1 MRSNTSMAIW
11 PAMSLACAA
20 AILSAFFI
28 GKYPMSWQDFALSFR
43 HYWLDGG
50 DASPNAV
57 DRVLW
62 QVRLP
67 RIVAGIV
74 VGACLSAA
82 GAAYQNMFR
91 NPLVSA
97 DILGISAG
105 AGLGA
110 MLAIFFGLPLL
121 LIQLWAFAGGLLVVI
136 LVITAARMAQHHS
149 PILSL
154 VLTGIAVSS
163 LFGGGIAL
171 VRILADPYRDLPSMT
186 FWLMGS
192 LNGVAME
199 DVRGVLPVM
208 LAGMLPM
215 VLLRWR
221 MNVLSLD
228 DEEAQA
234 LGVDVRNTRLL
245 FIIGA
250 TLMTASAVA
259 ITGIISWIGL
269 VIPHVARLLVGP
281 DFRALLP
288 ASLMIGAAFLVL
300 ADTVARSAFAI
311 EIPLGII
318 TVGIGAPFFL
328 SLLIR
333 KGAQR

>member
-1 MRSNTSMAIW
+1 MPSNARMAIW

-28 GKYPMSWQDFALSFR
+28 GKYSMSWQEFALSLR

-50 DASPNAV
+50 DAAPSAV

-74 VGACLSAA
+74 VGACLSVA

-121 LIQLWAFAGGLLVVI
+121 LIQLGAFIGGLLVVV
-136 LVITAARMAQHHS
+136 LVLTIARMARHHS

-171 VRILADPYRDLPSMT
+171 VRILADPYRDLPTMT

-192 LNGVAME
+192 LNGVALE
-199 DVRGVLPVM
+199 DLRAVLPVM
-208 LAGMLPM
+208 LAGMLPL

-234 LGVDVRNTRLL
+234 LGVNVRNTRLL
-245 FIIGA
+245 FIMGA

-281 DFRALLP
+281 DFHVLLP
-288 ASLMIGAAFLVL
+288 ASLMIGGAFLVL

-333 KGAQR
+333 KEPRS

>member
-1 MRSNTSMAIW
+1 MA
-11 PAMSLACAA
+11 
-20 AILSAFFI
+20 F
-28 GKYPMSWQDFALSFR
+28 
-43 HYWLDGG
+43 H
-50 DASPNAV
+50 
-57 DRVLW
+57 
-62 QVRLP
+62 
-67 RIVAGIV
+67 
-74 VGACLSAA
+74 
-82 GAAYQNMFR
+82 AY
-91 NPLVSA
+91 
-97 DILGISAG
+97 
-105 AGLGA
+105 
-110 MLAIFFGLPLL
+110 LL
-121 LIQLWAFAGGLLVVI
+121 LCADGSFYAGHTDDLE
-136 LVITAARMAQHHS
+136 ARMAQHHS

>member
-1 MRSNTSMAIW
+1 MPHHARTATW
-11 PAMSLACAA
+11 LAMLLACAA
-20 AILSAFFI
+20 TILAAFFI
-28 GKYPMSWQDFALSFR
+28 GQYSMTWQDFMLSVR
-43 HYWLDGG
+43 HYWLADG
-50 DASPNAV
+50 DIAPTAL

-67 RIVAGIV
+67 RILAGIV
-74 VGACLSAA
+74 VGSCLSAA
-82 GAAYQNMFR
+82 GAAYQGMFR

-110 MLAIFFGLPLL
+110 MLAIFLGLPLL
-121 LIQLWAFAGGLLVVI
+121 LIQLGAFAGGLLVV
-136 LVITAARMAQHHS
+136 VMVVAVARMAQHHS

-163 LFGGGIAL
+163 LFGAGIAL
-171 VRILADPYRDLPSMT
+171 ARVLADPYRDLPSMT

-192 LNGVAME
+192 LNAVAME
-199 DVRGVLPVM
+199 DLLAVLPVM
-208 LAGMLPM
+208 LVGMLPL

-234 LGVDVRNTRLL
+234 LGVNVRNTRLL
-245 FIIGA
+245 FIAGA

-269 VIPHVARLLVGP
+269 VIPHVARLVVGP
-281 DFRALLP
+281 DFRVLLP
-288 ASLMIGAAFLVL
+288 ASLMIGGAFLVL
-300 ADTVARSAFAI
+300 ADTVARSAFSI

-318 TVGIGAPFFL
+318 TASIGAPFFL

-333 KGAQR
+333 KGVRP

>member
-1 MRSNTSMAIW
+1 MQLNPRMAIW
-11 PAMSLACAA
+11 PVMTLACAA

-28 GKYPMSWQDFALSFR
+28 GQYTMTWHDFGQSFR

-50 DASPNAV
+50 DAAATAV

-67 RIVAGIV
+67 RIVAGIM

-82 GAAYQNMFR
+82 GAAYQGMFR

-105 AGLGA
+105 SGLGA
-110 MLAIFFGLPLL
+110 MLAIFLGLPLL
-121 LIQLWAFAGGLLVVI
+121 MIQLAAFAGGLVVVVM
-136 LVITAARMAQHHS
+136 VITVARMAQHHS

-163 LFGGGIAL
+163 LFGAGIAL
-171 VRILADPYRDLPSMT
+171 ARVLADPYRDLPSMT

-192 LNGVAME
+192 LNAVNME
-199 DVRGVLPVM
+199 DMRAVLPVM
-208 LAGMLPM
+208 LAGMLPL

-234 LGVDVRNTRLL
+234 LGVNVRNTRLL
-245 FIIGA
+245 FIAGA

-281 DFRALLP
+281 DFRVLLP
-288 ASLMIGAAFLVL
+288 ASLMIGGAFLVL

-318 TVGIGAPFFL
+318 TAAIGAPFFL

-333 KGAQR
+333 TGDRR